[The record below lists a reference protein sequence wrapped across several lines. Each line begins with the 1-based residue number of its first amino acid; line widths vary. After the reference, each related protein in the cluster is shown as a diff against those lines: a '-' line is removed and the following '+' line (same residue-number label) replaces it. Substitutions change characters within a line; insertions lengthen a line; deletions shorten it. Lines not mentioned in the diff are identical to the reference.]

1 MFIRLF
7 IVTFLSLISCSFLL
21 SQLPVIPNFS
31 FTDIDGVQHQLY
43 ENHLNQGKT
52 VVIKFFFVNC
62 PPCRANAPSFQAKN
76 IEWGNNQNDTRF
88 MELSILSN
96 DDNNKVRGYKNTFG
110 MTVISA
116 GSDGNSHLITDMFK
130 TGQYGPWY
138 GTPSF
143 AVIGPDKKVN
153 YPVFFTDLED
163 AIAATGA
170 EKPGNNAPDPTTLQ
184 LSIQNNNLNLPD
196 GTVRYFLK
204 SDNTTGPKYEIVKN
218 SQGQYV
224 FTYPSQQFPSLPNPV
239 VVMETNAQAYHAS
252 VNSLD
257 LLTIQ
262 KHILGLQP
270 LITNN
275 QKVAADVNGD
285 TKINS
290 LDLVTI
296 RKVILGLDSQF
307 PNGVKSFI
315 TIPSKLNITENPGQT
330 VSLSMQVI
338 KMGNVM

>member
-1 MFIRLF
+1 MIFRLL
-7 IVTFLSLISCSFLL
+7 IVTFLNLISCSLL
-21 SQLPVIPNFS
+21 WSQLPVIPDFS

-43 ENHLNQGKT
+43 ESHLNQGKT
-52 VVIKFFFVNC
+52 VVIKFFFVAC

-116 GSDGNSHLITDMFK
+116 GSDGNAYLIANMFK
-130 TGQYGPWY
+130 NGQYGPWY

-143 AVIGPDKKVN
+143 AVIGPDRRVN
-153 YPVFFTDLED
+153 YPVFFSELDD
-163 AIAATGA
+163 AITLTGA
-170 EKPGNNAPDPTTLQ
+170 EKPGNNAPDPTTVQ
-184 LSIQNNNLNLPD
+184 LSIQNNNLNIAD
-196 GTVRYFLK
+196 GAVRYFLK
-204 SDNTTGPKYEIVKN
+204 SDNTSEPKYEIIKN
-218 SQGQYV
+218 AQGQLV
-224 FTYPSQQFPSLPNPV
+224 FNYPSQQYPAIANPV
-239 VVMETNAQAYHAS
+239 IVMETNASAYHGS

-270 LITNN
+270 LSTNV
-275 QKVAADVNGD
+275 QKSAADVNGD

-290 LDLVTI
+290 VDLINI
-296 RKVILGLDSQF
+296 RKVILGLENQF

-315 TIPSKLNITENPGQT
+315 TIPSKVNVIENPGQT
-330 VSLSMQVI
+330 INLSLQLI
-338 KMGNVM
+338 KMGNVI